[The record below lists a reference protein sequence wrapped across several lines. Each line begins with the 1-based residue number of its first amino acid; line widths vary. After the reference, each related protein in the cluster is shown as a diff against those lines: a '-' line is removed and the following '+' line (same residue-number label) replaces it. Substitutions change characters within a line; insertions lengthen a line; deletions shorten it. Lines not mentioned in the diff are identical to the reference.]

1 MTTYSVN
8 SIVCKV
14 KKAFPCEAISE
25 PICVEIRSAISHGVM
40 PEFSDVECSC
50 FYEKRI
56 KKCTISKQLIETRLY
71 ALGITKMC
79 EAMVKPELAE
89 EGEWN

>member
-25 PICVEIRSAISHGVM
+25 PICVEIRNALSRGVM
-40 PEFSDVECSC
+40 PKFSDVECNC
-50 FYEKRI
+50 IKDERAKR
-56 KKCTISKQLIETRLY
+56 CAISTKAIEMRLY
-71 ALGITKMC
+71 AIGVINMC
-79 EAMVKPELAE
+79 EAMMEAEPDE